1 MKRHSKLGKIAL
13 NNALGGCDLVS
24 HPSFYYSTFYKV
36 ITVISSIFE
45 MNVSINYS
53 QTKENVLVEVYM
65 SKSKKQ
71 EENLNIK
78 RMRNIVQNTEENL
91 QEAEI
96 SAEFGDPIQ
105 QIKLNQENNR
115 RKQSIKSLNEEIQEE
130 VSNHKKD

>member
-1 MKRHSKLGKIAL
+1 
-13 NNALGGCDLVS
+13 
-24 HPSFYYSTFYKV
+24 
-36 ITVISSIFE
+36 
-45 MNVSINYS
+45 
-53 QTKENVLVEVYM
+53 M